1 MDTLNSGVLWF
12 LQQRDQSILVQT
24 DTHFSL
30 SLCAFFIPS
39 LSQTRPKSPELCR
52 DVAHMLT
59 FRGRGGLMGSQPLTR
74 NCQATDGYWRQGG
87 LAYPRVVVQSN
98 NVIILE
104 TLYTSTDYSYLFVYW
119 IIGGEEEAINLRM
132 GSYRRSWIR
141 DSGGAGRKNKE
152 GRKWCNC
159 ISILKVYKNVFKRP
173 SADNTRWLTHA
184 PAGYTSYIVI
194 TNLSCSPESMTAS
207 YTH

>member
-30 SLCAFFIPS
+30 SVCVFFIPS
-39 LSQTRPKSPELCR
+39 LSQTRPKSPELCK
-52 DVAHMLT
+52 DVAHMLI
-59 FRGRGGLMGSQPLTR
+59 FKEGGCLMGSQPLTR
-74 NCQATDGYWRQGG
+74 NCQATDDYWRQGG
-87 LAYPRVVVQSN
+87 LAYPRVVVQYK

-104 TLYTSTDYSYLFVYW
+104 TLYTSTDYSYLFVCC
-119 IIGGEEEAINLRM
+119 IIRGEGEAINLRM

-141 DSGGAGRKNKE
+141 DSGGAGGKNKK

-159 ISILKVYKNVFKRP
+159 ISTLKIFKNVLK
-173 SADNTRWLTHA
+173 DHQL
-184 PAGYTSYIVI
+184 I
-194 TNLSCSPESMTAS
+194 TQDG
-207 YTH
+207 